1 MKINQ
6 LFRTPVSTEL
16 CSRVLECFGLN
27 GWGDCTP
34 FSRHDLERIG
44 TARRMGQLMCELD
57 KYYIPCKGR
66 VYLVAGSLNKC
77 ITILK
82 QLSRLYGHR
91 VLSREHTVN
100 KEKIIMYHLSPGPT
114 LPECPTQQTKP
125 KVSVCHVRVGTHRLC
140 FQ

>member
-6 LFRTPVSTEL
+6 LFRTPVSEEL
-16 CSRVLECFGLN
+16 CRRVLECFNLN

-34 FSRHDLERIG
+34 FSRHDMERID
-44 TARRMGQLMCELD
+44 TVRRMGQLMCELGN
-57 KYYIPCKGR
+57 YYIPCKGR
-66 VYLVAGSLNKC
+66 VYLVPGYLHKC

-82 QLSRLYGHR
+82 QLARLYGHR

-114 LPECPTQQTKP
+114 LPCPPESKP
-125 KVSVCHVRVGTHRLC
+125 NVSVCHVRVGTHRLC